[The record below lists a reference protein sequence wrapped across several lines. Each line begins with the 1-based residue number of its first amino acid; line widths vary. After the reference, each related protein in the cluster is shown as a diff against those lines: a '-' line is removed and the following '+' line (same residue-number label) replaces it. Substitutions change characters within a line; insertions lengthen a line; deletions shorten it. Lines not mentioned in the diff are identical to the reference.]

1 MYTFRF
7 FSFVFLPLQLQNKIT
22 MKFISTSQLKVLL
35 AANDVIVVDVREQYE
50 RMICAINSIHIPMGE
65 IERRFSEIPT
75 DKNVVLLCKSGR
87 RAEAI
92 CNYLEKEQYFSNL
105 SVLEGGIL
113 EWIEKVDN
121 HLENY

>member
-1 MYTFRF
+1 
-7 FSFVFLPLQLQNKIT
+7 

-65 IERRFSEIPT
+65 IESRFSEIPT

-92 CNYLEKEQYFSNL
+92 CNYLEKEQHFSNL

-121 HLENY
+121 QLENY

>member
-1 MYTFRF
+1 
-7 FSFVFLPLQLQNKIT
+7 

-65 IERRFSEIPT
+65 IESRFSEIPK
-75 DKNVVLLCKSGR
+75 DKNVVILCKSGR
-87 RAEAI
+87 RAEAVT
-92 CNYLEKEQYFSNL
+92 NYLEKEQNYTNL

-113 EWIEKVDN
+113 AWIEEVDN
-121 HLENY
+121 KLETY